1 MKIVNHRNTIIFVSL
16 LCLVMGTV
24 FVACSSD
31 DDDPDKVTAE
41 RKGTFTDPRDG
52 QQYGYVTY
60 AGLDWMAENARYD
73 IKDDV
78 NSSIYLDA
86 DESGFTSNMNAAST
100 RNLQRYG
107 RLYTLEG
114 AKAACPD
121 GWRLPTDEDWQ
132 RLEITLGMSASEAAE
147 EDWRGNVAKSMLSIY
162 QDSSDLNLLLGGYFF
177 LHAGVS
183 GSWRFMGTY
192 GYYWTSTA
200 DKNKVGEY
208 YYVRKLTYTKSA
220 VCRMSMEP
228 TSYKLSVR
236 YVRNAQ

>member
-1 MKIVNHRNTIIFVSL
+1 MTIKSISPTLFACL
-16 LCLVMGTV
+16 LFCGLGTALT
-24 FVACSSD
+24 ACSSD
-31 DDDPDKVTAE
+31 DDVPAKTPAE

-60 AGLDWMAENARYD
+60 AGLDWMSENGRYD
-73 IKDDV
+73 IGDNV

-86 DESGFTSNMNAAST
+86 DGSGFTANANEGSK

-107 RLYTLEG
+107 RLYTLSG
-114 AKAACPD
+114 AKAACPE

-132 RLEITLGMSASEAAE
+132 RLEMALGMSAGDAAS
-147 EDWRGNVAKSMLSIY
+147 DGWRGNIAQSMLSVY
-162 QDSSDLNLLLGGYFF
+162 DDHSDLNLLLGGYYF
-177 LHAGVS
+177 LHVGYA

-192 GYYWTSTA
+192 GYYWTDTP
-200 DKNKVGEY
+200 DTTKGGEY
-208 YYVRKLTYTKSA
+208 YYVRKLTYANSA

>member
-1 MKIVNHRNTIIFVSL
+1 MRNNIRNII
-16 LCLVMGTV
+16 LVGLSWFAMSAA

-31 DDDPDKVTAE
+31 DDIPSKVTAE
-41 RKGTFTDPRDG
+41 QKGTFVDVRDG

-60 AGLDWMAENARYD
+60 AGLDWMTENARYD
-73 IKDDV
+73 INDDV
-78 NSSIYLDA
+78 NSTVYLDA
-86 DESGFTSNMNAAST
+86 DENGSTGNANYSST

-107 RLYTLEG
+107 RLYTLAG
-114 AKAACPD
+114 AQSACPD

-132 RLEITLGMSASEAAE
+132 RLEMALGMSAGDAAA
-147 EDWRGNVAKSMLSIY
+147 DGWRGNVAKSMLSIY
-162 QDSSDLNLLLGGYFF
+162 DDQSDLDLLLGGYFF
-177 LHAGVS
+177 LHVGVA

-192 GYYWTSTA
+192 GYYWTSTK
-200 DKNKVGEY
+200 DNSKEGEY
-208 YYVRKLTYTKSA
+208 YYVRKLTYANSA